1 MSKNI
6 ILIDKRVQN
15 YELIVS
21 AIDPALATGIAFDY
35 YEDTIDTL
43 KTQIDALG
51 IDNTSSGISVGLVQH
66 NYKTFMF
73 NMLASENLAPVVQV
87 AEKDPEL
94 LEWSRFKDFIMWL
107 NANYGAS
114 YFDMMACA
122 LYSDHDWKY
131 IIDTLTVQTGVT
143 IRASTD
149 DTGAASLGGDWF
161 LESHTGV
168 NLKTVYFMEVIEEY
182 KDILTIRFNGLNNY
196 MVQEYTKQIPT
207 ITGPPSRPTRPTRP
221 SAPPNLPSLPSPL
234 TIPTNSS
241 SGRVIQWGNP
251 IGVTFSDVSANLA
264 SNIIHI
270 EGHLPHAQYAI
281 NSNGGLFRWGLL
293 PGLTIQQFNTIF
305 PSNSDLSSGV
315 VSVISKSYQ
324 NVAYALKTDG
334 SIVGW
339 GNITTARP
347 SSLSSGVVFASVS
360 NWGLICLKS
369 DGSLRGWGG
378 NFSSSDGSP
387 SVPIYPS
394 GANVNSGVVKFD
406 ASEGGCIA
414 LKNDGSVAFLGYSGS
429 SVLVNPTTFYPAG
442 SNITSGVVDVVVSN
456 FNFVALKGDGTVVV
470 WGSNASNY
478 QTSLNG
484 IYAVKLIKPNL
495 EFIFVLRGSG
505 SVVHISDF
513 ARPPNAAG
521 LLTDVVDLIQGGGGY
536 LLLNSDGRL
545 GAYTGESIS
554 YFHGVDISVFTDVV
568 KIDSIN
574 HPWNTFN
581 VGAVVIKS
589 NGELRTLG
597 GNTLISTNVNDIAT
611 RTSQSSSQTAIYI
624 KSDGSAGHLSTNFGY
639 TFTSNELDASSGQ
652 VLSAAVLPGG
662 WLSMILKANVQ
673 VASTIAS
680 STFSVASTKT
690 FGDVSFAI
698 TTRPTSN
705 STGVITYSSSNTN
718 VATIDP
724 SGNFIT
730 LVGAGDVS
738 FNAIQAATS
747 QYTSATNTSNTL
759 TVARGTS
766 TLSASSFAVPSSKT
780 FGNAPFSF
788 DTLPT
793 SNNSSVAIVY
803 SSSNTNVA
811 TVDASGTTI
820 TLVGAGDVSFNATQ
834 PQTNQ
839 YNAATKTSNT
849 LTVARGTSTLSAS
862 SFAVPSSKTFGNSPF
877 SFDTLP
883 TSNNTSVAIVYSSSN
898 TNVATVDAS
907 GTTITLVGAGDV
919 SFNATQPQTNQ
930 YNAATKTSNTLTVTK
945 ATTTLAFVNPPT
957 SKNVTDA
964 LFTVNASSAS
974 TGAVTYS
981 SSNVS
986 IATVNASTGL
996 VTLKAAGSVTITASQ
1011 ASSANYQAPADATC
1025 SIVIASAG
1033 TALQGQTISSSTS
1046 FASVDLSGA
1055 SLAGTTVAGVSFSD
1069 ANLRNVNFS
1078 GAVITNANFSNTNI
1092 KGATNLPAFST
1103 VQKLQLLK
1111 NINNADISAVQVTA
1125 PVSGSDINALLATP
1139 ISEVAAAT
1147 FTIKAPTTVDASAN
1161 KLVTVNAS
1169 DVSGNKSIYIPINAN
1184 ETVKINNAVYSFDG
1198 TNLVNPETGSS
1209 VLYLSIEGK
1218 PFKIYAGSV
1227 VALNVQD
1234 ALNKITIN
1242 GDGLY
1247 NVLYN
1252 ILVPRTI

>member
-1 MSKNI
+1 
-6 ILIDKRVQN
+6 
-15 YELIVS
+15 
-21 AIDPALATGIAFDY
+21 
-35 YEDTIDTL
+35 
-43 KTQIDALG
+43 
-51 IDNTSSGISVGLVQH
+51 
-66 NYKTFMF
+66 
-73 NMLASENLAPVVQV
+73 
-87 AEKDPEL
+87 
-94 LEWSRFKDFIMWL
+94 
-107 NANYGAS
+107 
-114 YFDMMACA
+114 
-122 LYSDHDWKY
+122 
-131 IIDTLTVQTGVT
+131 
-143 IRASTD
+143 
-149 DTGAASLGGDWF
+149 
-161 LESHTGV
+161 
-168 NLKTVYFMEVIEEY
+168 
-182 KDILTIRFNGLNNY
+182 

-241 SGRVIQWGNP
+241 SGRVIQRGNT

-347 SSLSSGVVFASVS
+347 SSLSSGVLFASVS

-378 NFSSSDGSP
+378 NFSSTDGTP
-387 SVPIYPS
+387 SATVYPS

-429 SVLVNPTTFYPAG
+429 SVLVNPTTFYPSG
-442 SNITSGVVDVVVSN
+442 SNITSGVVDVAVSN
-456 FNFVALKGDGTVVV
+456 FNFVALKGDGSVVV
-470 WGSNASNY
+470 WGENASTY
-478 QTSLNG
+478 ATALTG
-484 IYAVKLIKPNL
+484 IYAVKLIKPSP
-495 EFIFVLRGSG
+495 EFIFVLTGSG
-505 SVVHISDF
+505 SLVKISNF
-513 ARPPNAAG
+513 ALPKTSSG
-521 LLTDVVDLIQGGGGY
+521 VLTDVVDVIAGGGGF

-545 GAYTGESIS
+545 GAYTGESIM

-597 GNTLISTNVNDIAT
+597 GNTLISTNANDIAT
-611 RTSQSSSQTAIYI
+611 STSQSSSQTAIYI

-662 WLSMILKANVQ
+662 WLSMILKAQ
-673 VASTIAS
+673 VASTFAS
-680 STFSVASTKT
+680 STFTVASTKT

-705 STGVITYSSSNTN
+705 SDGLITYSSSNPS
-718 VATIDP
+718 VATIDT

-730 LVGAGDVS
+730 LVGGGDVSFNATQAATAQYSSATKTSNTLTVSRGTSTLSAASFSVPSSKTFGNAPFSFDTLPTSNNTSVAIVYSSNNTNVATVDASGTTVILVGAGDVS
-738 FNAIQAATS
+738 FNATQAQTTQYNAATK
-747 QYTSATNTSNTL
+747 TSNTL

-766 TLSASSFAVPSSKT
+766 TLSAASFAVPSSKT

-793 SNNSSVAIVY
+793 SNNTSVAIVY
-803 SSSNTNVA
+803 SSSNTSVA

-820 TLVGAGDVSFNATQ
+820 TIVRAGDVSFNATQ
-834 PQTNQ
+834 AETNQ

-849 LTVARGTSTLSAS
+849 LTVARGTSTLSAA
-862 SFAVPSSKTFGNSPF
+862 SFAVPSSKTFGNAPF

-883 TSNNTSVAIVYSSSN
+883 TSNNTSVAIIYSSSN
-898 TNVATVDAS
+898 TSVATVDAS
-907 GTTITLVGAGDV
+907 GATITIVGAGDV
-919 SFNATQPQTNQ
+919 SFNATQAETNQ
-930 YNAATKTSNTLTVTK
+930 YNAATKTSNTLTVNK
-945 ATTTLAFVNPPT
+945 AMPTLAFANPPT
-957 SKNVTDA
+957 TKNVTDPP
-964 LFTVNASSAS
+964 FSVVASSAS
-974 TGAVTYS
+974 SGAVTYS
-981 SSNVS
+981 SSNTAF
-986 IATVNASTGL
+986 ATVGASTG
-996 VTLKAAGSVTITASQ
+996 VVSLKSAGTVTITASQ
-1011 ASSANYQAPADATC
+1011 ASTALYESPTNTTY
-1025 SIVIASAG
+1025 SIVIATAG
-1033 TALQGQTISSSTS
+1033 TALQGQTVSPGAS

-1055 SLAGTTVAGVSFSD
+1055 SLAGTTVSGVSFSD

-1078 GAVITNANFSNTNI
+1078 GAVIANTNFSNANI
-1092 KGATNLPAFST
+1092 SGATNLPTFST

-1111 NINNADISAVQVTA
+1111 NINNVGIGAVQVAA
-1125 PVSGSDINALLATP
+1125 PVSGSDINALLTTP

-1147 FTIKAPTTVDASAN
+1147 FTIKAPATVDASAN
-1161 KLVTVNAS
+1161 KIVTVNAE
-1169 DVSGNKSIYIPINAN
+1169 DISGGKSVYIPINAS
-1184 ETVKINNAVYSFDG
+1184 ETVKINDTVYSFNG
-1198 TNLVNPETGSS
+1198 TNLLDSNGTIINYALFSGV
-1209 VLYLSIEGK
+1209 

-1227 VALNVQD
+1227 VALNIQD
-1234 ALNKITIN
+1234 ALNKINILRH
-1242 GDGLY
+1242 GLY
-1247 NVLYN
+1247 D
-1252 ILVPRTI
+1252 ILSDIFVSRPG